1 MKLKAFEKSFT
12 RFDDTRYNGFN
23 KRMINRMR
31 GVSMKSEKETTNSL
45 IEKRAAS
52 LQTTSKVVLPPALAE
67 RIERY
72 PENKR
77 RPVNKTVFKNDYFQ
91 LTYNTR
97 NHSMAISSK
106 GDVVYSAIPYD
117 TARNYIQRAAIQY
130 LLHPE
135 EIRRYIELHQT
146 TIEKYLMLSIFQ
158 VSGNRVDEKSFEV
171 KQAYKAIL
179 QNPLLEIQVAGR
191 LMQHDETG
199 PLSANLAGKFLFS
212 ENIKTGIAGYI
223 SEYLNFV
230 VQLAN
235 SLPLMI
241 DGKDVQLLDAVEQ
254 DQLLIDKGLTIYSDI
269 ESALSLLPQEVK
281 HDVEQAL
288 AVTDSAQMV
297 NTQPLLRSQY
307 GEELSRTRENY
318 VAHSVHPDEAEKYF
332 KNVHSTENRNLINV
346 VSDIHA
352 QDGKLPFVNRHFNVL
367 VGDVSDSHVQDEE
380 IEGIYVIGGH
390 ELMDVLPETTDVS
403 EEQWD
408 KWRTFF
414 NYEWFKELMQETDE
428 AWYLLPTGEHEFYEV
443 VKTEITSRF
452 PKMKLLNNEY
462 LIYEGIRYVG
472 LTIPVALVRRKEAL
486 QRFIL
491 NALEKILGEDVDTP
505 TVIVSHAPLF
515 NELSLLPET
524 SDAYNKDYVCSEPQI
539 EKLFERYNIIG
550 AIHGHHHIPAS
561 SRRFK
566 NVEFAGKRMFV
577 VCSIYSKVN
586 TGFELMS
593 LLERGK

>member
-1 MKLKAFEKSFT
+1 
-12 RFDDTRYNGFN
+12 
-23 KRMINRMR
+23 
-31 GVSMKSEKETTNSL
+31 MKSKKEPEHSL
-45 IEKRAAS
+45 AERREQT
-52 LQTTSKVVLPPALAE
+52 LQNTGQTGLPPVLAE

-77 RPVNKTVFKNDYFQ
+77 RPVNKTVFKNEYFQ
-91 LTYNTR
+91 LTFNTR

-106 GDVVYSAIPYD
+106 GDLVYSAIPYD

-146 TIEKYLMLSIFQ
+146 TVEKYLTLSIFQ
-158 VSGNRVDEKSFEV
+158 VTGNRVTESSFEV

-212 ENIKTGIAGYI
+212 ENVKTGISGYI
-223 SEYLNFV
+223 SEYLTFV
-230 VQLAN
+230 VQVAN

-241 DGKDVQLLDAVEQ
+241 NGKEVQLLDTVEQ
-254 DQLLIDKGLTIYSDI
+254 DQLKIEQGLSIHSDI
-269 ESALSLLPQEVK
+269 ESGLSLLPQEVK
-281 HDVEQAL
+281 QGVENAL
-288 AVTDSAQMV
+288 VSTEAVQLI

-332 KNVHSTENRNLINV
+332 KNVHSTENRNIINV

-352 QDGKLPFVNRHFNVL
+352 KEGKLPFINRNFNVL
-367 VGDVSDSHVQDEE
+367 VGDVSDSHVEDSE
-380 IEGIYVIGGH
+380 IEGLYVIGGH
-390 ELMDVLPETTDVS
+390 ELVDVLPETTDRTD
-403 EEQWD
+403 EEWN
-408 KWRTFF
+408 KWRPFF
-414 NYEWFKELMQETDE
+414 NYEWFKELVADPDE

-443 VKTEITSRF
+443 AKSEIAKRF
-452 PKMKLLNNEY
+452 PKMQLLNNASV
-462 LIYEGIRYVG
+462 IHDGIRYIG

-491 NALEKILGEDVDTP
+491 ASLEKILDKDVKVP

-524 SDAYNKDYVCSEPQI
+524 SDAYNKDYVCEESKI
-539 EKLFERYNIIG
+539 EELFKKYNIIG

-566 NVEFAGKRMFV
+566 NVDFAGKRLFV

-593 LLERGK
+593 LLQDIKKE

>member
-1 MKLKAFEKSFT
+1 
-12 RFDDTRYNGFN
+12 
-23 KRMINRMR
+23 
-31 GVSMKSEKETTNSL
+31 MKSKKEPEHSL
-45 IEKRAAS
+45 AERREQT
-52 LQTTSKVVLPPALAE
+52 LQNTDQTGLPPVLAE

-77 RPVNKTVFKNDYFQ
+77 RPVNKTVFKNEYFQ
-91 LTYNTR
+91 LTFNTR

-106 GDVVYSAIPYD
+106 GDLVYSAIPYD

-146 TIEKYLMLSIFQ
+146 TVEKYLTLSIFQ
-158 VSGNRVDEKSFEV
+158 VTGNRVTESSFEV

-212 ENIKTGIAGYI
+212 ENVKTGISGYI
-223 SEYLNFV
+223 SEYLTFV
-230 VQLAN
+230 VQVAN

-241 DGKDVQLLDAVEQ
+241 NGKEVQLLDTVEQ
-254 DQLLIDKGLTIYSDI
+254 DQLKIEQGLSIHSDI
-269 ESALSLLPQEVK
+269 ESGLSLLPQEVK
-281 HDVEQAL
+281 QGVENAL
-288 AVTDSAQMV
+288 VSTEAVQLI

-332 KNVHSTENRNLINV
+332 KNVHSTENRNIINV

-352 QDGKLPFVNRHFNVL
+352 KEGKLPFINRNFNVL
-367 VGDVSDSHVQDEE
+367 VGDVSDSHVEDSE
-380 IEGIYVIGGH
+380 IEGLYVIGGH
-390 ELMDVLPETTDVS
+390 ELVDVLPETTDRTD
-403 EEQWD
+403 EEWD
-408 KWRTFF
+408 KWRLFF
-414 NYEWFKELMQETDE
+414 NYEWFKELVADPDE

-443 VKTEITSRF
+443 VKSEIAKHF
-452 PKMKLLNNEY
+452 PKMQLLNNASV
-462 LIYEGIRYVG
+462 IHDGVRYIG

-491 NALEKILGEDVDTP
+491 ASLEKILDKDVKVP

-524 SDAYNKDYVCSEPQI
+524 SDAYNKDYVCEEPKI
-539 EKLFERYNIIG
+539 EELFKRYNIIG

-566 NVEFAGKRMFV
+566 NVDFAGKRLFV

-593 LLERGK
+593 LLQDIKKE

>member
-1 MKLKAFEKSFT
+1 
-12 RFDDTRYNGFN
+12 
-23 KRMINRMR
+23 
-31 GVSMKSEKETTNSL
+31 MKSKKNEKDLMVSRQDLSL
-45 IEKRAAS
+45 PMKTA
-52 LQTTSKVVLPPALAE
+52 LPQALAE
-67 RIERY
+67 RIELY

-77 RPVNKTVFKNDYFQ
+77 RPVNKTVFKNNYFQ

-106 GDVVYSAIPYD
+106 GDLVYSAIPYD

-146 TIEKYLMLSIFQ
+146 TVEKYLTLSIFQ
-158 VSGNRVDEKSFEV
+158 VTGNRVDEQSFEV
-171 KQAYKAIL
+171 KQAYNAIM

-212 ENIKTGIAGYI
+212 ENVKTGIAGYL

-241 DGKDVQLLDAVEQ
+241 DGKEVQLLESAGQ
-254 DQLLIDKGLTIYSDI
+254 DQQLIEQGLTIHSDI
-269 ESALSLLPQEVK
+269 DSALSLLPQEVK
-281 HDVEQAL
+281 SGIENAL
-288 AVTDSAQMV
+288 VAADSAIV
-297 NTQPLLRSQY
+297 NTQPLLRSEY
-307 GEELSRTRENY
+307 GEELSRLRENY
-318 VAHSVHPDEAEKYF
+318 IAHSVHPDEAEKYF
-332 KNVHSTENRNLINV
+332 KNVHSAENRNLINV

-352 QDGKLPFVNRHFNVL
+352 KDGKLPFLNRHFNIL
-367 VGDVSDSHVQDEE
+367 AGDVSDSHVRDEE
-380 IEGIYVIGGH
+380 IAGVYVIGGH
-390 ELMDVLPETTDVS
+390 ELVDILPETTDRS
-403 EEQWD
+403 DEQWD
-408 KWRTFF
+408 KWRPFF
-414 NYEWFKELMQETDE
+414 NYEWFKELLQDPDE
-428 AWYLLPTGEHEFYEV
+428 AWYLLPTGDHPFYEV
-443 VKTEITSRF
+443 VKTELSARF
-452 PKMKLLNNEY
+452 PKMNLLNNGS
-462 LIYEGIRYVG
+462 LIHEGIRYIG
-472 LTIPVALVRRKEAL
+472 LTIPVALVKRKKV
-486 QRFIL
+486 QQQFIL
-491 NALEKILGEDVDTP
+491 KSLEKLLGEDTEIP

-524 SDAYNKDYVCSEPQI
+524 SEAYNKDYICEEPKI
-539 EKLFERYNIIG
+539 EKLFEKYTIIG

-566 NVEFAGKRMFV
+566 KTEFSGKRLFV

-593 LLERGK
+593 LLQD